1 MCKLFIAAAT
11 AAISAAFTAS
21 TGRAQTYWQNETSA
35 AITDDIDAVVFANG
49 TFEATTAQGNVLSSL
64 DGVSWTSQNVSPG
77 ALNSIAYGNGAW
89 VVVGANGTIFVST
102 DLKAWSTASSGTTA
116 NLNAVVCTYDS
127 HQFVFY
133 AVGDGGTVLTSTDA
147 KKWVAIPSG
156 VSNSLT
162 GIGATF
168 LDVII
173 SGQGGIILDHVGTG
187 PGEPRVIQT
196 GASSG
201 LNALAFGQSATTV
214 SALTYVA
221 VGSAGLITSG
231 TLVDSGMVAIPPTN
245 WSRAKVP
252 STADLWGI
260 AYAAGVFLATGDN
273 GTILVSPDGNT
284 WTQQFPGSSYQNMS
298 TATLLAAGFSF
309 SLNRFVVVGKGG
321 AILVSDAPKSYL
333 ANVSARGFVSSTQ
346 AFIGGFVVEG
356 TGLRSVLVRADGPTL
371 QNFGVSGALPD
382 PVLTVYDSHQNLVG
396 QVAGWSSQADSD
408 SVSAA
413 ALEVG
418 AFSLPMGSKDS
429 AFLLALWPG
438 AYTAVISSAAGNS
451 GTALFEAYVY

>member
-1 MCKLFIAAAT
+1 
-11 AAISAAFTAS
+11 
-21 TGRAQTYWQNETSA
+21 
-35 AITDDIDAVVFANG
+35 
-49 TFEATTAQGNVLSSL
+49 
-64 DGVSWTSQNVSPG
+64 
-77 ALNSIAYGNGAW
+77 
-89 VVVGANGTIFVST
+89 
-102 DLKAWSTASSGTTA
+102 
-116 NLNAVVCTYDS
+116 
-127 HQFVFY
+127 
-133 AVGDGGTVLTSTDA
+133 
-147 KKWVAIPSG
+147 
-156 VSNSLT
+156 
-162 GIGATF
+162 
-168 LDVII
+168 
-173 SGQGGIILDHVGTG
+173 
-187 PGEPRVIQT
+187 
-196 GASSG
+196 
-201 LNALAFGQSATTV
+201 
-214 SALTYVA
+214 
-221 VGSAGLITSG
+221 
-231 TLVDSGMVAIPPTN
+231 
-245 WSRAKVP
+245 
-252 STADLWGI
+252 
-260 AYAAGVFLATGDN
+260 VFLATGDN